1 MANYRIKE
9 PENEHGDLIL
19 EKSVTDTHGQQS
31 WKEDLRMPDTTTER
45 EDIDK
50 LEGWKTE
57 QETVIPDGVIK
68 GIKELE
74 NFLSGTSDNATL
86 AAILRTLTEAI
97 SDAIAAKYTK
107 PGDGIPATDLSEE
120 VNLILAKVNSI
131 NYKDVYVGAGGTVQ
145 DVIVAANHHNDVI
158 RGDQLSVT
166 ASSAYIWAVL
176 PNTYSPV
183 LQMEGLN
190 VPMTAQSDVTV
201 GDVTYKVLKSS
212 NSYTGTFNIILL

>member
-9 PENEHGDLIL
+9 PENKHGDLIL
-19 EKSVTDTHGQQS
+19 EKSVTDAHGQQS

-45 EDIDK
+45 EDIDE

-74 NFLSGTSDNATL
+74 NFHSGTSDNTTL
-86 AAILRTLTEAI
+86 AAILRTLTE
-97 SDAIAAKYTK
+97 SLSEMIAAKYTK
-107 PGDGIPATDLSEE
+107 PYGGIPATDMSEE
-120 VNLILAKVNSI
+120 VNLILAKVNAI

-145 DVIVAANHHNDVI
+145 DVMVAGNHHNDVI
-158 RGDQLSVT
+158 RGDQLSIT
-166 ASSAYIWAVL
+166 ASSAYIWVVL

-190 VPMTAQSDVTV
+190 VPMTEQSNVTV